1 MEWMDFIM
9 PASKKINRFLAL
21 MCFCFLNVAYAE
33 AGEFNTN
40 IENARLIVDNDGYKL
55 NANINF
61 NLSPIAVEALQ
72 NSIALVWNIRFR
84 LYRQRSY
91 LWDEKIL
98 EYTQKYQVR
107 YHALLNM
114 YQVKNETSG
123 EVRRFFSQFS
133 AFKAMGEIRNLVVA
147 QRDEIVYPE
156 NISAALKVQFDRE
169 ALPLPLRPVA
179 YFDSQWYLSSDWLQ
193 WPVQK

>member
-1 MEWMDFIM
+1 MEADINWRKWNGWILLCCL
-9 PASKKINRFLAL
+9 KKINRFLAL

-91 LWDEKIL
+91 LWDEKFW
-98 EYTQKYQVR
+98 
-107 YHALLNM
+107 
-114 YQVKNETSG
+114 S
-123 EVRRFFSQFS
+123 
-133 AFKAMGEIRNLVVA
+133 IRKSIKFV
-147 QRDEIVYPE
+147 IMPC
-156 NISAALKVQFDRE
+156 
-169 ALPLPLRPVA
+169 
-179 YFDSQWYLSSDWLQ
+179 
-193 WPVQK
+193 

>member
-1 MEWMDFIM
+1 MDFIM
-9 PASKKINRFLAL
+9 PASKKINRFLMPL
-21 MCFCFLNVAYAE
+21 FFSFLIVARAD
-33 AGEFNTN
+33 AGEFNTK
-40 IENARLIVDNDGYKL
+40 IENAGLVVDDGEYKL

-61 NLSPIAVEALQ
+61 KLSPAAIEALQ
-72 NSIALVWNIRFR
+72 NSISLVWNIRFR
-84 LYRQRSY
+84 LYQERNF
-91 LWDEKIL
+91 LWDKKLL
-98 EYTQKYQVR
+98 EYTQRYKIR
-107 YHALLNM
+107 YHALLKM

-133 AFKAMGEIRNLVVA
+133 AFKAMGEIRNLMVA
-147 QRDEIVYPE
+147 QSVEIVHPE
-156 NISAALKVQFDRE
+156 NIRAALQIQFDRE